1 MATRVGGGLLAL
13 AFLAGVSGC
22 GTVLSFQQEEEGP
35 KVYGGVRMDATL
47 GPGLIA
53 AGVGDLIYPKEHEKF
68 PPGTYIS
75 LGACALADLPFSLVA
90 DTVTLPLTVPAALRK
105 VGGNP
110 PAHPEGGEAKED

>member
-1 MATRVGGGLLAL
+1 MATRVGGGLLVLAAL
-13 AFLAGVSGC
+13 ASVPGC

-35 KVYGGVRMDATL
+35 RAYGGVRMDAAL

-53 AGVGDLIYPKEHEKF
+53 AGVGALIYPKEHEKF

-90 DTVTLPLTVPAALRK
+90 DTVTLPLTVPVALRK
-105 VGGNP
+105 VGGKP
-110 PAHPEGGEAKED
+110 HARTEGEEVEGD